1 MRIPQ
6 LRLSPLQIKHT
17 MPPPLSLP
25 SHAAAQFLPARPP
38 PPPKHHTRLTLVSC
52 RAPSPCLLSWVSETD
67 FSVASLNRLSQ
78 KGLVLARLWFCQ
90 LEMCGT
96 WLGQNSSGVRH
107 GGGARQEKRFVFW
120 ERRRRGSIG
129 DEFETSVVF
138 WGRRWP
144 GWEKLGGGVAWEG
157 ERRRRSVFDLERR
170 ESELRN
176 P

>member
-1 MRIPQ
+1 CGFLSSDSR
-6 LRLSPLQIKHT
+6 LSKSNTLCRRLSPSQAT
-17 MPPPLSLP
+17 PPPNFSQPDRRLP
-25 SHAAAQFLPARPP
+25 QN
-38 PPPKHHTRLTLVSC
+38 TTLVSHSSPVEPRRRASC
-52 RAPSPCLLSWVSETD
+52 RGFQKRISASPLSI
-67 FSVASLNRLSQ
+67 ASLRKDSSWLS
-78 KGLVLARLWFCQ
+78 LWFCQ
-90 LEMCGT
+90 LEMCRT
-96 WLGQNSSGVRH
+96 WLSQNSSGVRH

-176 P
+176 